1 MKKIS
6 IILLLLCSVSLLF
19 SQSITGSINGID
31 RERDYRVVIKQGNTI
46 IVDVELHNGAFKY
59 NRSITPGIYLIEIYD
74 HKKMIKSKQVFLEQK
89 EDKLQIDTYENLQ
102 EVVIKPDNYIQLKGD
117 RLIYSIAQSP
127 FKNGFNSFEVIK
139 KVPFIITNNDKISI
153 VGKGDLLVTIN
164 DKRVNYSEQ
173 ELIEYLKTIPSENID
188 KIEVITNPPTKYD
201 SYGNGGVINIK
212 LRKAKDELGL
222 ILSTSYIQRASPN
235 YSDNI
240 NFTYNKSKVNLNV
253 NFNYTESEQKS
264 EYRYVLSD
272 INNSIKQSSIEN
284 SVLNG
289 NKLSGSLNFNYQ
301 LNKKA
306 DIGFLYDFFSSSMDN
321 RTAKSLSLSDQIIIH
336 DQLKSDAQ
344 SIKSILNMYSDIKL
358 DTLGSKISLIAN
370 YIYNDGNDF
379 NSLGNYS
386 FFNKNYLVNNI
397 YAFQGDVGIV
407 GKRAD
412 FNVGFNLNRL
422 SNKIDSEFSQ
432 GSNNFNYSEL
442 IYNSYFDVDYTI
454 SNKLSVKAGFKYEHW
469 NRSINEINIDNDYFF
484 PTLNFLYK
492 LNNKNSLTLSYSKRL
507 VKPYLNYLNPF
518 RVYTTENSYYSG
530 NPYLSAYT
538 VNNLDFRYTYNS
550 SLFFNLYSN
559 FNKGVYGAITRFGEN
574 NVESRTYENYYD
586 SNVYGTSLTY
596 LYNKIKWFDSQVYY
610 NLYYVDADV
619 REDFISKNGFVN
631 VFYADSNFYLKK
643 DKSTFLSLSYFIS
656 LPYQAV
662 NNENRTSASFSVSF
676 KTNLIKQLL
685 TLNISAS
692 DIFKQQGENKMTYF
706 SNNDRQEFY
715 RYNDTRRFNVT
726 FTYNIGKRK
735 NSKRIDNNDRTEGT

>member
-1 MKKIS
+1 MKKLS
-6 IILLLLCSVSLLF
+6 IILFFLFSSGLLF
-19 SQSITGSINGID
+19 SQSFSGSIPGID
-31 RERDYRVVIKQGNTI
+31 KEQDYKVLIKKGDTVIA
-46 IVDVELHNGAFKY
+46 DVLLQKGIFKHNA
-59 NRSITPGIYLIEIYD
+59 SIEAGIYSIEIYD
-74 HKKMIKSKQVFLEQK
+74 HAKLIKKKQVFLETREGK
-89 EDKLQIDTYENLQ
+89 FLIDAYENVQ
-102 EVVIKPDNYIQLKGD
+102 EVVINPDKYIQLKGD
-117 RLIYSIAQSP
+117 RLIYSLAQSP
-127 FKNGFNSFEVIK
+127 FKNGFNSFEVLK
-139 KVPFIITNNDKISI
+139 KVPFLITNDDKISI
-153 VGKGDLLVTIN
+153 VGKGDLIFTIN

-240 NFTYNKSKVNLNV
+240 NFTYSKRKVTLNANL
-253 NFNYTESEQKS
+253 NYTESEQKN
-264 EYRYVLSD
+264 EYRYVLYD

-284 SVLNG
+284 SFLNG

-301 LNKKA
+301 LNKKT
-306 DIGFLYDFFSSSMDN
+306 DIGFLYDFFNSGMDN
-321 RTAKSLSLSDQIIIH
+321 RTDKTLSLSDQTVIQ
-336 DQLKSDAQ
+336 DELKSDAQ
-344 SIKSILNMYSDIKL
+344 SVKSILNLYSDIKL

-407 GKRAD
+407 GKKAD
-412 FNVGFNLNRL
+412 FNAGFNVNRL
-422 SNKIDSEFSQ
+422 SNKIDSEFAQ
-432 GSNNFNYSEL
+432 GANIFDYSEL
-442 IYNSYFDVDYTI
+442 IYNTYFDVDYTI
-454 SNKLSVKAGFKYEHW
+454 TSKLSVKAGVKYEHW
-469 NRSINEINIDNDYFF
+469 KRSINEINIDNDYFF
-484 PTLNFLYK
+484 PTINFLYK
-492 LNNKNSLTLSYSKRL
+492 PNKKNSFTLSYSKRL

-559 FNKGVYGAITRFGEN
+559 FNKSVYGAITRFDEN
-574 NVESRTYENYYD
+574 NIESRTYENYYD
-586 SNVYGTSLTY
+586 SSVYGTSFTY
-596 LYNKIKWFDSQVYY
+596 LYNKSKWFDSQIYY
-610 NLYYVDADV
+610 NLYYVNADV
-619 REDFISKNGFVN
+619 RNDFISKDGFVN

-656 LPYQAV
+656 LPYKAV

-676 KTNLIKQLL
+676 KTNLIKDLL

-692 DIFKQQGENKMTYF
+692 DIFKQQGENRITYF

-715 RYNDTRRFNVT
+715 RYNDTRRLNVT
-726 FTYNIGKRK
+726 LTYKIGKRK
-735 NSKRIDNNDRTEGT
+735 NSKRIDNNDRTEGM